1 MILFRIPR
9 FIRTFFPNRTWRF
22 SSSEKVVYLTFDDG
36 PDSVLTP
43 WILDLLA
50 EKKIQA
56 TFFCVGENVLKNPS
70 IFQRIKQ
77 EGHSIGNHTMNHSKG
92 SKMKIDLYI
101 QNTERANEFIK
112 SSLFRPPYGR
122 ITLKQVKQLKKK
134 YKIVMWTWMANE
146 FNNRINDQ
154 TILQKAKKQIQA
166 GDIIV
171 LHDNPKTKNRIQILL
186 PEIITIIQK
195 KGFEFRRIEMT

>member
-1 MILFRIPR
+1 
-9 FIRTFFPNRTWRF
+9 
-22 SSSEKVVYLTFDDG
+22 
-36 PDSVLTP
+36 
-43 WILDLLA
+43 
-50 EKKIQA
+50 
-56 TFFCVGENVLKNPS
+56 
-70 IFQRIKQ
+70 
-77 EGHSIGNHTMNHSKG
+77 
-92 SKMKIDLYI
+92 
-101 QNTERANEFIK
+101 
-112 SSLFRPPYGR
+112 
-122 ITLKQVKQLKKK
+122 
-134 YKIVMWTWMANE
+134 MANE